1 MQMRGWWEIDNNWLN
16 ANCQRWER
24 TLIKLEKTI
33 TINENDKVKIN
44 YAQDGEKGSDRDTD
58 AIIYLKAIPLSK
70 SYMYLK
76 SIAARISTLNVTFH
90 PENKNNV
97 QKKGD
102 RTNICNCLESLAFWM
117 HEFLFANSLKTNADF
132 QVTTTICC
140 LSLQFITIH
149 NFASAMRRN
158 VLLAVV

>member
-1 MQMRGWWEIDNNWLN
+1 MQMRGWWKIDNNWLN

-97 QKKGD
+97 QKKA
-102 RTNICNCLESLAFWM
+102 TEQT
-117 HEFLFANSLKTNADF
+117 FAIA
-132 QVTTTICC
+132 
-140 LSLQFITIH
+140 
-149 NFASAMRRN
+149 
-158 VLLAVV
+158 